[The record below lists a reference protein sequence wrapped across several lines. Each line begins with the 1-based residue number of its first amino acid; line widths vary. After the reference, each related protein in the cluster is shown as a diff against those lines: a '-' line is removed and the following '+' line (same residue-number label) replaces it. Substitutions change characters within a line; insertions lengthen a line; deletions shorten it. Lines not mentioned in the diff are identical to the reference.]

1 MSIFLCATVSEGFGL
16 TGLEAM
22 SCGAVLVSSDYDGVR
37 EYAING
43 VNALL
48 SPIRDSNSLVQNVAL
63 VFEDELLRN
72 RLSKNGIQSAREL
85 TWESAMDKLETYLNS
100 IDNN

>member
-1 MSIFLCATVSEGFGL
+1 M
-16 TGLEAM
+16 
-22 SCGAVLVSSDYDGVR
+22 GAVLVSSDYDGVR

-63 VFEDELLRN
+63 VFEDRIIT
-72 RLSKNGIQSAREL
+72 K
-85 TWESAMDKLETYLNS
+85 
-100 IDNN
+100 